1 MSTVKKEKN
10 KEPSKTKKKTTRTKL
25 TDAQKKKI
33 IADFVENNNY
43 SETARMNSVSEY
55 TVRKLCK
62 DDNNKEIKEKIEQKK
77 EENTKSMLE
86 MITETN
92 NKRLQVISKL
102 VNAIDDKAE
111 KIDAFTN
118 VKDLASAYGI
128 LIDKELKFAELQK
141 LRLESNKQQV
151 YMSAKNIGRAFVDLY
166 RDIKERKHDDYWLEG
181 GRGSIKS
188 SFWSQIVPEELEN
201 NPNWCAICIRK
212 VANTLKDSVY
222 SQLEWGMDNLSE
234 TFPFINENWVKTKS
248 PLEMRN
254 KKTGQMIYFRGADD
268 PGKIKSIKPPK
279 NMYIALIIYEEF
291 DQMTGMNEVRKI
303 DQSVKRGGNEYIT
316 FRIYNTPKSKRHFV
330 NVEKRLPNPKRLVH
344 KSTYLD
350 VPVDW
355 LGQPFFDDAELLKQ
369 NNPTAYANEYLG
381 EETGDGGNVFENVEL
396 REITDEEIA
405 NFDYLYQGMDF
416 GWFPDPLAWA
426 KMCYQPNK
434 LTLYIF
440 DEYVV
445 NKMSNQKVW
454 NYLKEN
460 KGVKNDDLIT
470 ADSAEP
476 KSIGDFQSYGSL
488 MRGAKKGPDSVEY
501 SMKWLSGLAKIVIDP
516 RRCPKTA
523 EEFTT
528 YEYPQ
533 DKDGNYI
540 TGYVDAD
547 NHCIDSVRYA
557 TNPIWRRKGE

>member
-1 MSTVKKEKN
+1 MPTIKKEKN
-10 KEPSKTKKKTTRTKL
+10 KVPSKKKTTRTKL

-33 IADFVENNNY
+33 IADFVETNNY

-86 MITETN
+86 MISETN
-92 NKRLQVISKL
+92 DKRLQVISKL

-128 LIDKELKFAELQK
+128 MIDKELKFAEMQK
-141 LRLESNKQQV
+141 LKLESNKQQV
-151 YMSAKNIGRAFVDLY
+151 YMPAKNIGRAFVDLY

-279 NMYIALIIYEEF
+279 GMYIAIIIYEEF

-303 DQSVKRGGNEYIT
+303 DQSVKRGGNEFLT
-316 FRIYNTPKSKRHFV
+316 FRVYNTPKSKRHFV

-369 NNPTAYANEYLG
+369 NNPTAFANEYLG

-396 REITDEEIA
+396 REITDEEIE

-416 GWFPDPLAWA
+416 GWFPAPLAWT

-445 NKMSNQKVW
+445 NKMSNLKVW
-454 NYLKEN
+454 NSLKEN

-516 RRCPKTA
+516 KRCPKTA

>member
-1 MSTVKKEKN
+1 MSTVKKGKN
-10 KEPSKTKKKTTRTKL
+10 KVPSKTKKKTTRTKL

-43 SETARMNSVSEY
+43 SETARMNNVSEY

-128 LIDKELKFAELQK
+128 MIDKELKFAEMQK
-141 LRLESNKQQV
+141 LRQESNKQQV
-151 YMSAKNIGRAFVDLY
+151 YMPAKNIGRAFVDLY
-166 RDIKERKHDDYWLEG
+166 RDIKERKYDDYWLEG

-279 NMYIALIIYEEF
+279 EMYIAIIIYEEF

-303 DQSVKRGGNEYIT
+303 DQSVKRGGNEFIT
-316 FRIYNTPKSKRHFV
+316 FRVYNTPKSKRHFV

-396 REITDEEIA
+396 REITDEEIE

-416 GWFPDPLAWA
+416 GWFPDPLAWT

-440 DEYVV
+440 DEFVV
-445 NKMSNQKVW
+445 NKMSNSKVW
-454 NYLKEN
+454 DYLKDN

-476 KSIGDFQSYGSL
+476 KTIGDFQSYGSL
-488 MRGAKKGPDSVEY
+488 MRGAKKGPDSVDY

-547 NHCIDSVRYA
+547 NHCIDSVRYGL
-557 TNPIWRRKGE
+557 NPIWRRKGE

>member
-1 MSTVKKEKN
+1 MSEVNKKH
-10 KEPSKTKKKTTRTKL
+10 TKKTTRTKL

-33 IADFVENNNY
+33 IANFVENNNY
-43 SETARMNSVSEY
+43 SETARMNNVSEY
-55 TVRKLCK
+55 TVRKICK
-62 DDNNKEIKEKIEQKK
+62 DSNNKEIKEKIEQKK
-77 EENTKSMLE
+77 QENTKSMLE
-86 MITETN
+86 MISETN

-128 LIDKELKFAELQK
+128 MIDKELKFAEMQK
-141 LRLESNKQQV
+141 LNLENNKQQV
-151 YMSAKNIGRAFVDLY
+151 YMPAKNIGRAFVDLY

-279 NMYIALIIYEEF
+279 GMYIAIIIYEEF

-303 DQSVKRGGNEYIT
+303 DQSVKRGGNEFMT
-316 FRIYNTPKSKRHFV
+316 FRIYNTPKSKKHFV
-330 NVEKRLPNPKRLVH
+330 NVEKRSHNPKRLVH
-344 KSTYLD
+344 RSTYLD
-350 VPVDW
+350 APVDW

-369 NNPTAYANEYLG
+369 NNPIAYANEYLG

-396 REITDEEIA
+396 REITDEEIE

-416 GWFPDPLAWA
+416 GWYPDPLAWT

-445 NKMSNQKVW
+445 NKMSNTKVW
-454 NYLKEN
+454 NHLCQE

-557 TNPIWRRKGE
+557 MNPIWRRKGE

>member
-1 MSTVKKEKN
+1 MPTIKKEK
-10 KEPSKTKKKTTRTKL
+10 KKIPSKKKTTRTKL

-33 IADFVENNNY
+33 IADFVETNNY

-86 MITETN
+86 MISETN
-92 NKRLQVISKL
+92 DKRLQVISKL

-128 LIDKELKFAELQK
+128 MIDKELKFAEMQK

-151 YMSAKNIGRAFVDLY
+151 YMPAKNIGRAFVDLY

-303 DQSVKRGGNEYIT
+303 DQSVKRGGNEFIT
-316 FRIYNTPKSKRHFV
+316 FRVYNTPKSKRHFV
-330 NVEKRLPNPKRLVH
+330 NVEKRLTNPKRLVH
-344 KSTYLD
+344 TSTYLD

-396 REITDEEIA
+396 REITDEEIE

-416 GWFPDPLAWA
+416 GWFPDPLAWT